1 MQINALYV
9 IIKLVERCNL
19 NCSYCYYYT
28 PANSSVFERPS
39 LMKAALLDDLVE
51 YVVTAVRT
59 HGLKRV
65 VFGFHGGEPT
75 LADPTTVR
83 QFCDAA
89 KARIGKIC
97 SLGFV
102 LQTNGVFLSDDW
114 LKLIEEERMAVGI
127 SIDGEQ
133 SIHDLHRKDHRGRG
147 SYERVCG
154 NLLKLQALDE
164 EEKIH
169 LTVLTVMGDGF
180 RGVEDYRHLV
190 DRLRIRRIKPLFVDR
205 TADTPPDADALE
217 RLGTKLCE
225 MFDYW
230 LENDGGRVEVTLF
243 STVVREILAKM
254 HDLRGSRDRITLG
267 FAYLSDGRIRIQD
280 DFMVAEQWFKGQR
293 DLHVRSSS
301 FSDYIDQS
309 HMGELIGGLISAPK
323 ACGDCQFADTCAGG
337 EVAHRHRDTD
347 GFEGRSVYCRPLFML
362 HQHVQDRLEVGTAH
376 LLQTN
381 AAAAV
386 ATG

>member
-75 LADPTTVR
+75 LADPSAVR
-83 QFCDAA
+83 QFCDTAR
-89 KARIGKIC
+89 ARIGKIC

-147 SYERVCG
+147 SYERVCS

-164 EEKIH
+164 EAKIH

-190 DRLRIRRIKPLFVDR
+190 DRLRVRRIKPLFVDR
-205 TADTPPDADALE
+205 TADAPLDAGALE
-217 RLGTKLCE
+217 KLGTQLCE

-230 LENDGGRVEVTLF
+230 LENDGARVEVTLF
-243 STVVREILAKM
+243 STVVRELLAKE

-267 FAYLSDGRIRIQD
+267 FALLSDGRIRIQD
-280 DFMVAEQWFKGQR
+280 DFMVAEQWFRSQR

-309 HMGELIGGLISAPK
+309 HMAELIGGLVSAPK

-337 EVAHRHRDTD
+337 EVAHRYRDTD

-362 HQHVQDRLEVGTAH
+362 HQHVQGRLEVGAAH

-381 AAAAV
+381 AAAAS
-386 ATG
+386 AAG